1 MKSTGLSL
9 TVLSAS
15 IAAAMLAGCSAET
28 QAEFESRRSDTT
40 SYMVAGITETNPD
53 NTTGSVENAPTFHR
67 LPVTLDAPLAE
78 QGDTPLEVDVGKEL
92 AGITTKALTDEG
104 LVTALKD
111 DVQPMAAAKRKAV
124 VYNPQQIR
132 TAYGLPPVPTNING
146 LTPEVRASL
155 GAGQT
160 IYIVD
165 AYHNPNAFKDL
176 NLFSTA
182 FNLPTCTQVT
192 IPTTATTLPPLKD
205 TDNCQ
210 FSYVYPI
217 GAGRMG
223 ATPPAYNALWAQE
236 IALDVQWAHAIAPL
250 ARIVLIEV
258 PTSALNAMDA
268 GVLLANALGPGVVS
282 MSYGTADNAV
292 LVRQSEH
299 VFAGKNMTYIA
310 AAGDS
315 GMQANWPAMSPSVI
329 SVGGTTLN
337 NYAVTGT
344 NVTRNETVWS
354 GSGGGYSVSSAKP
367 VWQKNIKTPNP
378 GLTAANATVPKAP
391 ARVGN
396 DVTYNADPWTG
407 QYVAITNPKNNKT
420 SWYSFGGT
428 SIGAPQWAGI
438 VAVANAKRALKKL
451 APLGKFSPR
460 LYQEFGPG
468 LGAFGGS
475 FMDVN
480 TGANGKCTWCSGA
493 PGFDSPSGWGSP
505 NVKILETLSTN

>member
-9 TVLSAS
+9 TMLSAS
-15 IAAAMLAGCSAET
+15 VAAAMLAGCSAET
-28 QAEFESRRSDTT
+28 QAEFENRRSDTT

-104 LVTALKD
+104 LVKALAN
-111 DVQPMAAAKRKAV
+111 DVKPMAAARKAV

-132 TAYGLPPVPTNING
+132 TAYGLPSVPTNING

-165 AYHNPNAFKDL
+165 AYHNPNAFSDL
-176 NLFSTA
+176 NLFSNT

-217 GAGRMG
+217 GAGKMG
-223 ATPPAYNALWAQE
+223 ATPPAYSPSWSQE

-258 PTSALNAMDA
+258 PTNAMNAMDA

-292 LVRQSEH
+292 LVRQSEY

-337 NYAVTGT
+337 SYAVTGT
-344 NVTRNETVWS
+344 TVTRNETVWS

-367 VWQKNIKTPNP
+367 VWQNNIKTPNP
-378 GLTAANATVPKAP
+378 GLTAANATVPKAL

-396 DVTYNADPWTG
+396 DVTYNADAWTG
-407 QYVAITNPKNNKT
+407 FYVAITNPTNNKT
-420 SWYSFGGT
+420 FWYSFGGT
-428 SIGAPQWAGI
+428 SAGAPQWSGI

-468 LGAFGGS
+468 LGSYGGS

-480 TGANGKCTWCSGA
+480 SGENGKCAWCQA
-493 PGFDSPSGWGSP
+493 TPGYDTPSGWGSP
-505 NVKILETLSTN
+505 NGKLLETLATN

>member
-1 MKSTGLSL
+1 MKNASLRL

-40 SYMVAGITETNPD
+40 PYMVAGITETNPD
-53 NTTGSVENAPTFHR
+53 NTTGSVENAPTYHR
-67 LPVTLDAPLAE
+67 LPVTLDTPLAE
-78 QGDTPLEVDVGKEL
+78 QGDTPLEVDVSKEL
-92 AGITTKALTDEG
+92 AVITTKALTDSE

-111 DVQPMAAAKRKAV
+111 EVTPMATARKAV

-132 TAYGLPPVPTNING
+132 TAYGLPSVPTNING

-160 IYIVD
+160 IYVVA
-165 AYHNPNAFKDL
+165 AYHNPNAFTDL
-176 NLFSTA
+176 NLFSKT
-182 FNLPTCTQVT
+182 FNLPTCTQVV
-192 IPTTATTLPPLKD
+192 IPTTAITLPPLKN

-217 GAGRMG
+217 GAGKMG
-223 ATPPAYNALWAQE
+223 ATPPAYNATWSQE

-258 PTSALNAMDA
+258 PTAMMNAMDS

-292 LVRQSEH
+292 LARQSER

-337 NYAVTGT
+337 SYTVNGT
-344 NVTRNETVWS
+344 TVTRNETVWG

-367 VWQKNIKTPNP
+367 QWQNNIKTPSP
-378 GLTAANATVPKAP
+378 GLTAANAIVPKAL

-396 DVTYNADPWTG
+396 DVTYNADAWTG
-407 QYVAITNPKNNKT
+407 FYVAITNPKNNKT

-428 SIGAPQWAGI
+428 SAGAPQWAGI
-438 VAVANAKRALKKL
+438 VAVANAKRALKNL

-468 LGAFGGS
+468 LGSFGGS

-480 TGANGKCTWCSGA
+480 SGANGKCAWCQA
-493 PGFDSPSGWGSP
+493 TPGYDTPSGWGSP
-505 NVKILETLSTN
+505 NGKLLETLATN